1 VPITLSICIV
11 NWNTREL
18 LRACLQSIYR
28 YPPDA
33 PFEVIVVDNASRD
46 GSADMA
52 RTEFPQVVLIA
63 NAENLGYARGNNQAI
78 QQAQGDYILL
88 LNPDTEVFPDT
99 LNRALAFLQAHSE
112 AGAIGAKQLFPDG
125 RVQPSVRGFPTP
137 ANLLWEVSGLAR
149 LFPRALGGYRM
160 RAFTYD
166 RVAEVDQPMATFLMV
181 RRAVVEQVGLMDE
194 AFPLFFNDVDWCYRI
209 KQAGWRIYFVPEVQ
223 ILHYGGRKHAPSA
236 PQRDSRIAPRIRGI
250 LPQTLPRAAE
260 PAFVRAVRRRD
271 TAGRVAARAIRAIAR
286 GARVV
291 SITQAKF
298 TDRPPPLGS
307 PRFARG
313 TKPFGSPCVQGEP

>member
-33 PFEVIVVDNASRD
+33 PFEVIVVDNASSD
-46 GSADMA
+46 GSAAMVQA
-52 RTEFPQVVLIA
+52 EFPQAVLIA
-63 NAENLGYARGNNQAI
+63 NAENLGYARGNNQAMER
-78 QQAQGDYILL
+78 AQGEYLLL

-99 LNRALAFLQAHSE
+99 LNCALAFLAAHPE
-112 AGAIGAKQLFPDG
+112 VGAIGAKQLFPDG

-166 RVAEVDQPMATFLMV
+166 RIAEVDQPMATFLMA

-223 ILHYGGRKHAPSA
+223 ILHYGGASTRQVRLSAIRESHRALEAFYRKHY
-236 PQRDSRIAPRIRGI
+236 RGR
-250 LPQTLPRAAE
+250 LNPLLYALC
-260 PAFVRAVRRRD
+260 V
-271 TAGRVAARAIRAIAR
+271 GAIRLGGWIRVLLAR
-286 GARVV
+286 LQGAR
-291 SITQAKF
+291 
-298 TDRPPPLGS
+298 
-307 PRFARG
+307 
-313 TKPFGSPCVQGEP
+313 

>member
-28 YPPDA
+28 YPPNA
-33 PFEVIVVDNASRD
+33 PFEVIVVDNASSD
-46 GSADMA
+46 GSADMV
-52 RTEFPQVVLIA
+52 RTEFPQAVLIA

-78 QQAQGDYILL
+78 QQAQGEYILL

-99 LNRALAFLQAHSE
+99 LNCALAFLAAHPE

-125 RVQPSVRGFPTP
+125 RVQSSVRGFPTP

-166 RVAEVDQPMATFLMV
+166 RVAEVDQPMATFLMA

-223 ILHYGGRKHAPSA
+223 ILHYGGASTRQVRLSAIRESHRALEAFYRKHY
-236 PQRDSRIAPRIRGI
+236 RGR
-250 LPQTLPRAAE
+250 LNPLLYALC
-260 PAFVRAVRRRD
+260 V
-271 TAGRVAARAIRAIAR
+271 GAIRLGGWLRVQFAR
-286 GARVV
+286 LQGAR
-291 SITQAKF
+291 
-298 TDRPPPLGS
+298 
-307 PRFARG
+307 
-313 TKPFGSPCVQGEP
+313 

>member
-33 PFEVIVVDNASRD
+33 PFEVIVVDNASSD
-46 GSADMA
+46 GSADMV
-52 RTEFPQVVLIA
+52 RTEFPQAVLIA

-78 QQAQGDYILL
+78 QQAQGEYLLL

-99 LNRALAFLQAHSE
+99 LNCALAFLAAHPE

-166 RVAEVDQPMATFLMV
+166 RLAEVDQPMATFLMV

-194 AFPLFFNDVDWCYRI
+194 AFPLFFNDVDWCQVRLSAIRESHRALEAFY
-209 KQAGWRIYFVPEVQ
+209 
-223 ILHYGGRKHAPSA
+223 RKHY
-236 PQRDSRIAPRIRGI
+236 RGR
-250 LPQTLPRAAE
+250 LNPLLYALC
-260 PAFVRAVRRRD
+260 V
-271 TAGRVAARAIRAIAR
+271 GAIRLGGWIRVLFAR
-286 GARVV
+286 LQGAR
-291 SITQAKF
+291 
-298 TDRPPPLGS
+298 
-307 PRFARG
+307 
-313 TKPFGSPCVQGEP
+313 